1 MLTIMGQCQEAKMVA
16 ITYFASGFTGRYI
29 GKRYVERQGPRRWIT

>member
-1 MLTIMGQCQEAKMVA
+1 MLAIMGQCQQTKVVA

-29 GKRYVERQGPRRWIT
+29 GKRYIERRG